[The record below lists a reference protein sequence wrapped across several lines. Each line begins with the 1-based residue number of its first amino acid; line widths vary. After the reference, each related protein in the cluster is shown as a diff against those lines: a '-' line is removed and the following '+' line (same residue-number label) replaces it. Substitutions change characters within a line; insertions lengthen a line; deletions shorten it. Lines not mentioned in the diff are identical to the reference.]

1 MCSIIYSLY
10 MRLLL
15 CIILAVFCM
24 GLKVNVMRITL
35 HGGGGLKYGKNSI
48 GSNRTEYVFVS
59 SYWFYRIN
67 LACMCPLFLFHG
79 TLFSFIINLSPC
91 ETGNIILS
99 PYQAGT

>member
-1 MCSIIYSLY
+1 MRSIIYSLY
-10 MRLLL
+10 MRLQL
-15 CIILAVFCM
+15 CIILVVFCT

-35 HGGGGLKYGKNSI
+35 HGGGLKYVKNGI

-67 LACMCPLFLFHG
+67 LACACPLFLFHG
-79 TLFSFIINLSPC
+79 TLFSFIINLGPC
-91 ETGNIILS
+91 QTGNIILS